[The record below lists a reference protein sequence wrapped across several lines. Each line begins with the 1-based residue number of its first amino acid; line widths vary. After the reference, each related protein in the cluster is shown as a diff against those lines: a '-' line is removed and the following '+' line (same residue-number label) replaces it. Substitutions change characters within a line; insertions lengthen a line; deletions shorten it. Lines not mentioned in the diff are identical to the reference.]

1 MVGNWAFKM
10 ASLQDIKD
18 FNARKEP
25 QAQPL
30 AAFVSRLHTE
40 NMLGAALKSEVM
52 TSGDV
57 LLQDEYAAEWDTDNP
72 HAPLYRAKSVSVSS
86 PVNKQVT
93 WRQYNCQVIVNP
105 DLFRKWKAASEIAG
119 EEDRLRA
126 YHEICEIK
134 SEGMEVKA
142 LPGSDCAII
151 LDGPINTKNPEDV
164 DVAKWERMA
173 AYRNN
178 MAKVFSPRTASQL
191 WLF

>member
-1 MVGNWAFKM
+1 
-10 ASLQDIKD
+10 
-18 FNARKEP
+18 
-25 QAQPL
+25 
-30 AAFVSRLHTE
+30 
-40 NMLGAALKSEVM
+40 M

-57 LLQDEYAAEWDTDNP
+57 ILQDENAAARDTDNP
-72 HAPLYRAKSVSVSS
+72 HAPLYMAKSVSVAS

-105 DLFRKWKAASEIAG
+105 DLFQQWKAASEIAG

-151 LDGPINTKNPEDV
+151 LDGPINTKNPEGV